1 MSSAEV
7 PNDIILFHY
16 PFSPFAK
23 RIVWYLKLRNIP
35 YAECIQPLTL
45 PRPDLAELG
54 INYRRIPLLS
64 IGRDI
69 YYDTRLILAR
79 LEKSFPATPS
89 YPALSAPQ
97 NKGLEALLEKFTVD
111 AGIFSK
117 AAQSLPPDLP
127 VMKDEKFLK
136 DREDFTGTSWTQADR
151 VKGYPEALAHIKH
164 AFDILEALLADGRQW
179 IGGTE
184 KVSLADIH
192 AVWPFAW
199 IADMLPKQAFPKD
212 QHPNTWAWLNRFKKT
227 AKEAEKSGKKTVSLD
242 GQAAIKHIIAAS
254 YHDQQTGVDAQD
266 PVKLE
271 EGDLVS
277 LWPTDSGF
285 RHKDQGRLVK
295 LTKDEVVLAIQT
307 RTGGKEIRVH
317 APRWGFRVVKAK
329 AQL

>member
-1 MSSAEV
+1 MSSTEV

-89 YPALSAPQ
+89 YPALSVPQ

-184 KVSLADIH
+184 KASLADIH
-192 AVWPFAW
+192 
-199 IADMLPKQAFPKD
+199 
-212 QHPNTWAWLNRFKKT
+212 
-227 AKEAEKSGKKTVSLD
+227 GK
-242 GQAAIKHIIAAS
+242 IAAANS
-254 YHDQQTGVDAQD
+254 KWKAWKTDDNSSQPCGLSIGSQICYPSKPSPKTNTQTLGH
-266 PVKLE
+266 
-271 EGDLVS
+271 G
-277 LWPTDSGF
+277 
-285 RHKDQGRLVK
+285 
-295 LTKDEVVLAIQT
+295 
-307 RTGGKEIRVH
+307 
-317 APRWGFRVVKAK
+317 
-329 AQL
+329 

>member
-1 MSSAEV
+1 MSSQEI

-16 PFSPFAK
+16 TFSPFAK
-23 RIVWYLKLRNIP
+23 RIVWYLKLRGIP

-64 IGRDI
+64 IGRDV

-79 LEKSFPATPS
+79 LEQSFPASS
-89 YPALSAPQ
+89 YPPLSMPN

-136 DREDFTGTSWTQADR
+136 DRADFTGTSWSQADR
-151 VKGYPEALAHIKH
+151 VKGYPEALAHIRH

-179 IGGTE
+179 IGGTD

-192 AVWPFAW
+192 AVWPFNW
-199 IADMLPKQAFPKD
+199 IGDMLPKQAFPKD
-212 QHPNTWAWLNRFKKT
+212 QHPKTWAWLSRFKKT
-227 AKEAEKSGKKTVSLD
+227 VKEVEASSKKTVSLD
-242 GQAAIKHIIAAS
+242 GQAAIQHIMSAS
-254 YHDQQTGVDAQD
+254 YHDQQTGVDSND
-266 PVKLE
+266 PVKLN
-271 EGDLVS
+271 EGDLVQ

-285 RHKDQGRLVK
+285 RHKDQGHLVK
-295 LTKDEVVLAIQT
+295 LTNDEVVLAIQT
-307 RTGGKEIRVH
+307 KTGGKEIRVH

>member
-79 LEKSFPATPS
+79 LEKSFPAS
-89 YPALSAPQ
+89 SAYPALSAPQ

-192 AVWPFAW
+192 G
-199 IADMLPKQAFPKD
+199 
-212 QHPNTWAWLNRFKKT
+212 KT
-227 AKEAEKSGKKTVSLD
+227 A
-242 GQAAIKHIIAAS
+242 AAS
-254 YHDQQTGVDAQD
+254 SKWKAWKTDDNSSQPCGLSLGSQICYPSKPSPKTNTQTLGH
-266 PVKLE
+266 
-271 EGDLVS
+271 G
-277 LWPTDSGF
+277 
-285 RHKDQGRLVK
+285 
-295 LTKDEVVLAIQT
+295 
-307 RTGGKEIRVH
+307 
-317 APRWGFRVVKAK
+317 
-329 AQL
+329 